1 MLGNSHFY
9 NRTIRKI
16 VVAFGTIFNDI
27 YVVRYTQDGS
37 TSKEK
42 FKVPLNYGPKEK
54 YITVITSDPNLTK
67 SINTIVPRI
76 SFEMTGI
83 SYDSSRKLPTTLQN
97 FSANTSTGVKTQY
110 APIPYNFEFSL
121 SLYARNHEDA
131 AQILEQILPFFTP
144 DFNVTVNLN
153 PQMSQKYD
161 LPIIL
166 NSVSP
171 EIDYEGDLMTT
182 RLIVWNL
189 EFTAKSY
196 IYPAVKEGKI
206 IRQANTNLYL
216 ESTTSLNT
224 KKVIVDFANGNG
236 VFSDTE
242 TIRVSAR
249 NVSGKI
255 VYFSNS
261 NNGILVVEG
270 LNKPLEAGDVVVG
283 DYSNATYTVS
293 TVSDEPIKTV
303 IVITTP
309 DPINALPNSAFGF
322 SESITEYP
330 DTL

>member
-27 YVVRYTQDGS
+27 YVVRYTADGS

-42 FKVPLNYGPKEK
+42 FKVPLNYGAKEK
-54 YITVITSDPNLTK
+54 YLTVITSDPNLIK
-67 SINTIVPRI
+67 SINTVVPRI

-83 SYDSSRKLPTTLQN
+83 NYDTSRKLPSTIQN
-97 FSANTSTGVKTQY
+97 FSANTSTGIKTQY
-110 APIPYNFEFSL
+110 APIPYNFDFSL
-121 SLYARNHEDA
+121 SIYARNHEDA

-153 PQMSQKYD
+153 PQMNQKYD

-182 RLIVWNL
+182 RLIIWNL

-206 IRQANTNLYL
+206 IRQANTNLML
-216 ESTTSLNT
+216 ETSTSDKT
-224 KKVIVDFANGNG
+224 KKIGRAHV
-236 VFSDTE
+236 
-242 TIRVSAR
+242 
-249 NVSGKI
+249 
-255 VYFSNS
+255 
-261 NNGILVVEG
+261 
-270 LNKPLEAGDVVVG
+270 
-283 DYSNATYTVS
+283 
-293 TVSDEPIKTV
+293 
-303 IVITTP
+303 
-309 DPINALPNSAFGF
+309 
-322 SESITEYP
+322 
-330 DTL
+330 

>member
-27 YVVRYTQDGS
+27 YVVRYTADGS

-54 YITVITSDPNLTK
+54 YLTVITSDPNLTK
-67 SINTIVPRI
+67 SINTVVPRI

-83 SYDSSRKLPTTLQN
+83 SYDSSRKLPSTLQN
-97 FSANTSTGVKTQY
+97 FSANTSTGIKTQY

-153 PQMSQKYD
+153 PQMTQKYD

-166 NSVSP
+166 NSVNP

-182 RLIVWNL
+182 RLIIWNL

-196 IYPAVKEGKI
+196 IYPAVKDGKM

-216 ESTTSLNT
+216 EASTPNET
-224 KKVIVDFANGNG
+224 KKVFVDYANGTG
-236 VFSDTE
+236 TFSDTE
-242 TIRVSAR
+242 TIRVTNR
-249 NVSGKI
+249 DVFGKV

-261 NNGILVVEG
+261 NNGILVVEN
-270 LNKPLEAGDVVVG
+270 LNRPLEVGDVVVG
-283 DYSNATYTVS
+283 DFSNATYTIE
-293 TVSDEPIKTV
+293 TISDEPIKTV
-303 IVITTP
+303 IVITAP
-309 DPINALPNSAFGF
+309 DPLNTLPNNAFGF
-322 SESITEYP
+322 SETITEYP

>member
-16 VVAFGTIFNDI
+16 VVAFGTIFNDL
-27 YVVRYTQDGS
+27 YVVRYTADGT

-54 YITVITSDPNLTK
+54 YLNVITSDPNLTK

-83 SYDSSRKLPTTLQN
+83 SYDASRKLPSTIQN

-153 PQMSQKYD
+153 PQMTQKYD

-166 NSVSP
+166 NSVNP

-182 RLIVWNL
+182 RLIIWNL

-196 IYPAVKEGKI
+196 IYPAVKDGKL

-216 ESTTSLNT
+216 EASTPSET
-224 KKVIVDFANGNG
+224 KKVFVDYANGTG
-236 VFSDTE
+236 TFSDTE
-242 TIRVSAR
+242 TIRVTGR
-249 NVSGKI
+249 DVFGKV

-261 NNGILVVEG
+261 NNGILVVEN
-270 LNKPLEAGDVVVG
+270 LNRPLEVGDVVVG
-283 DYSNATYTVS
+283 DLSNATYTIE

-303 IVITTP
+303 IVITAP
-309 DPINALPNSAFGF
+309 DPLNTLPNTAFGF
-322 SESITEYP
+322 SETITEYP

>member
-27 YVVRYTQDGS
+27 HVVRYTQDGS
-37 TSKEK
+37 TAKEK
-42 FKVPLNYGPKEK
+42 FKVPLNYGSKEK
-54 YITVITSDPNLTK
+54 YLTVLTTDPTLTK
-67 SINTIVPRI
+67 SIATVVPRI

-83 SYDSSRKLPTTLQN
+83 SYDAGRKLPSTLQN
-97 FSANTSTGVKTQY
+97 FSVSTSTGVKTQY
-110 APIPYNFEFSL
+110 APIPYNFDFSL

-144 DFNVTVNLN
+144 DFTVTVNLN
-153 PQMSQKYD
+153 SQMSQKYD
-161 LPIIL
+161 FPIIL

-171 EIDYEGDLMTT
+171 EIDYEGDLMST
-182 RLIVWNL
+182 RLIIWNL

-196 IYPAVKEGKI
+196 IFPAVKDGKL

-216 ESTTSLNT
+216 ETSTSDTT
-224 KKVIVDFANGNG
+224 KKVYVDFANGSG
-236 VFSDTE
+236 VFADSE
-242 TIRVSAR
+242 TIRVSSK
-249 NVSGKI
+249 NIYGKV

-261 NNGILVVEG
+261 NTGILVVDK
-270 LNKPLEAGDVVVG
+270 LNGQLKTGDILVG
-283 DYSNATYTVS
+283 DLSNATYTID
-293 TVSDEPIKTV
+293 TVSDERIKSM

-309 DPINALPNSAFGF
+309 QPANAVANGAFGF
-322 SESITEYP
+322 PETITEYP

>member
-27 YVVRYTQDGS
+27 YVVRYTADGS
-37 TSKEK
+37 TAKEK

-54 YITVITSDPNLTK
+54 YLTVITSDPNLTK
-67 SINTIVPRI
+67 SINTVVPRI

-83 SYDSSRKLPTTLQN
+83 SYDSSRKLPSTVQN
-97 FSANTSTGVKTQY
+97 FSASTTTGVKTQY

-153 PQMSQKYD
+153 PQMTQKYD

-166 NSVSP
+166 NSVNP

-182 RLIVWNL
+182 RLIIWNL

-196 IYPAVKEGKI
+196 IYPAVKDGKL

-216 ESTTSLNT
+216 EASTPSET
-224 KKVIVDFANGNG
+224 KKVFVDYANGTG
-236 VFSDTE
+236 TFSDTE
-242 TIRVSAR
+242 TIRVTGR
-249 NVSGKI
+249 DVFGKV

-261 NNGILVVEG
+261 NNGILVVEN
-270 LNKPLEAGDVVVG
+270 LNRPLEVGDVVVG
-283 DYSNATYTVS
+283 DLSNATYTIE

-303 IVITTP
+303 IVITAP
-309 DPINALPNSAFGF
+309 DPLNTLPNTAFGF
-322 SESITEYP
+322 SETITEYP